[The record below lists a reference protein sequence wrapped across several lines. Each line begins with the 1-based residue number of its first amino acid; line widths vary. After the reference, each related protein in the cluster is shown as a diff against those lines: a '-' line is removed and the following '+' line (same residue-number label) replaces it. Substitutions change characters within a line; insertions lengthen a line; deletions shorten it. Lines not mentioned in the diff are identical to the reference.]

1 MCNATRCWLQVQFLF
16 LLWWLHSPSLMVE
29 ISTSEDKT
37 TTKIYNH
44 LVVDSI
50 NPLLSL
56 DKLNNQPIFAFQIL
70 KARLPGLTQHERML
84 GCCCKGFHSSTTTS
98 PSHFRKKCG
107 CFCLGQWLSAF
118 PNKIWLFLFVK
129 QRFFKVKPET
139 VVLSSLLFIYSFSFQ
154 TGIAQYEKLLDETI
168 CLSFYT
174 TGRVWENLISWSCW
188 LSECH

>member
-1 MCNATRCWLQVQFLF
+1 MWCDKPFQQIRICWKNYPTMCNATCCWLQVLFLF

-70 KARLPGLTQHERML
+70 KARLPGLTQHEMLL

-129 QRFFKVKPET
+129 QRCFKVKLET
-139 VVLSSLLFIYSFSFQ
+139 VVLSSLLLFIHSHSRQ
-154 TGIAQYEKLLDETI
+154 EKLSMKN
-168 CLSFYT
+168 C
-174 TGRVWENLISWSCW
+174 
-188 LSECH
+188 

>member
-1 MCNATRCWLQVQFLF
+1 MCNATCCWLQVLFLF

-84 GCCCKGFHSSTTTS
+84 GCCCKGFNSSTTTP
-98 PSHFRKKCG
+98 PSHFGKKMG
-107 CFCLGQWLSAF
+107 MNLPWPMTISLPKQKLTIFLLNKDFLKWSQRQLFCLLS
-118 PNKIWLFLFVK
+118 FLFIHSHFR
-129 QRFFKVKPET
+129 QE
-139 VVLSSLLFIYSFSFQ
+139 
-154 TGIAQYEKLLDETI
+154 
-168 CLSFYT
+168 
-174 TGRVWENLISWSCW
+174 
-188 LSECH
+188 